1 VLARKAFIAL
11 VAVVGLFV
19 VNARAEDSSVS
30 LMTFTGGDGSYARA
44 MKDGIT
50 FGLSNDPPYGYIDQK
65 TQQPDGIDVRMF
77 KALTELLGM
86 KNVKWEVV
94 PFDALLPG
102 LLAKRWDA
110 VVLHETPARRKV
122 VSFSSPGYW
131 YGSALAV
138 AKGNP
143 KNIHTLDSL
152 AGKTVGTIR
161 GSINQQILEARKDIK
176 EVKLYTSNDAEF
188 TDLTNGRID
197 AAMEDDF
204 KIASFVKAHPEQN
217 LEMATGYV
225 PQADEYGYARY
236 AIRKED
242 IDLNSAISRALDEI
256 RGNQTVSKILR
267 DFGYSDRNLWYFPTT
282 N

>member
-11 VAVVGLFV
+11 MAAIGLFA
-19 VNARAEDSSVS
+19 VNARAEDSSIS
-30 LMTFTGGDGSYARA
+30 LMTFAGGDGSYTRA

-77 KALTELLGM
+77 KALTELLGI

-110 VVLHETPARRKV
+110 VVLHETAARRKV

-152 AGKTVGTIR
+152 AGMTVGTIR

-188 TDLTNGRID
+188 TDLANGRID

-204 KIASFVKAHPEQN
+204 KIASFVKAHPDQN

-256 RGNQTVSKILR
+256 RGNHTVSKILL
-267 DFGYSDRNLWYFPTT
+267 DFGYSDRNLWYFPT